1 VLVRGYWVQ
10 LRQKDIG
17 FGLASGFH
25 CVLQDKIC
33 LFVCAGLEP
42 GIRNFFLNCTGRV
55 QVVADDG

>member
-33 LFVCAGLEP
+33 LFVCATLNLELLSELHWE
-42 GIRNFFLNCTGRV
+42 GSSSG
-55 QVVADDG
+55 